1 MKFGTTNIAYGINTH
16 SADPNNPT
24 RYTIDDLI
32 GLSRNSILDGQTPVE
47 FDITKFHKSASG
59 DIQTVNGAG
68 TGHMS
73 FFPEGYLYRDQ
84 KGTKVVLYGYA
95 TEDAVLPGN
104 DAIATVTDTFGQPE
118 TNGAGQEKKDAFTGI
133 KERSVVLVCFDEGNQ
148 DGYIVLTITDE
159 WGVMFAPVEEN
170 RPFQNVS
177 NDTVSLWSF
186 LLRMLPPV
194 PIAMVGTVDDAD
206 LS

>member
-1 MKFGTTNIAYGINTH
+1 MTLTGLAIAAIAGILLN
-16 SADPNNPT
+16 
-24 RYTIDDLI
+24 
-32 GLSRNSILDGQTPVE
+32 
-47 FDITKFHKSASG
+47 
-59 DIQTVNGAG
+59 
-68 TGHMS
+68 
-73 FFPEGYLYRDQ
+73 
-84 KGTKVVLYGYA
+84 
-95 TEDAVLPGN
+95 AVLPGN